1 MVFFLSIL
9 IYLEKK
15 REVIIMSTELKK
27 YCTISVGLYMDMRH
41 EIADL
46 NTKLRKEKDNR
57 LILEDKIKSLE
68 EQNGK
73 LTRIIDAI
81 M

>member
-1 MVFFLSIL
+1 M
-9 IYLEKK
+9 EN
-15 REVIIMSTELKK
+15 ETKK
-27 YCTISVGLYMDMRH
+27 YCNISIGLYMDMRH
-41 EIADL
+41 EISDL

-68 EQNGK
+68 EQNEK

>member
-1 MVFFLSIL
+1 
-9 IYLEKK
+9 
-15 REVIIMSTELKK
+15 MSTEPKK

-41 EIADL
+41 EISDL

-57 LILEDKIKSLE
+57 LILEDKLKSLE
-68 EQNGK
+68 EQNSK

-81 M
+81 MWGLSWTNLKDF